1 MFEKWNSYTRA
12 ACAENSR
19 GFDVLIEDGT
29 IRMVCK
35 AKFAWRLRTSDSR
48 NSLCISIDCFPHLS
62 KDSRCYFIEQSCQF
76 RFFQKWASAI
86 SIERISTIALIQ
98 MEAYPTKERERER
111 ERERG
116 GGRAKRLLTRDA
128 FFSFAKSL
136 CVSHGYE
143 QSPDALTMPLIDPHA
158 THKTRTY
165 YSPLRD
171 RKSSALAA

>member
-1 MFEKWNSYTRA
+1 VPKILAGSMFLSRMERSGWSVRQNLPDDFEHLTRETLFVSRSTAFLIFPKTADVTSLSNPANSVSSRNEHQRYP
-12 ACAENSR
+12 SR
-19 GFDVLIEDGT
+19 GSQQLP
-29 IRMVCK
+29 
-35 AKFAWRLRTSDSR
+35 S
-48 NSLCISIDCFPHLS
+48 
-62 KDSRCYFIEQSCQF
+62 Y
-76 RFFQKWASAI
+76 KWKHTQ
-86 SIERISTIALIQ
+86 R
-98 MEAYPTKERERER
+98 KRERER